1 MAIQM
6 YNYFED
12 ILRKGSAEED
22 LSQKLAEEQSAQLLA
37 QLQQEVY
44 SLKHRLEE
52 LEKVRGMDNEMSLY
66 TSLLLSTIAF
76 YFICFCVNFLQK
88 EVDLQLDVIE

>member
-1 MAIQM
+1 MTGGEDVVRLRKKLGEEKFEMAIQM

-12 ILRKGSAEED
+12 ILRKGSADED
-22 LSQKLAEEQSAQLLA
+22 ISQKFVDEQSAQLLV

-52 LEKVRGMDNEMSLY
+52 LEKARGIGNEMTL
-66 TSLLLSTIAF
+66 
-76 YFICFCVNFLQK
+76 
-88 EVDLQLDVIE
+88 

>member
-1 MAIQM
+1 M

-12 ILRKGSAEED
+12 ILRKGSADED
-22 LSQKLAEEQSAQLLA
+22 ISQKFVDEQSAQLLV

-52 LEKVRGMDNEMSLY
+52 LEKARGIGNEMTL
-66 TSLLLSTIAF
+66 
-76 YFICFCVNFLQK
+76 
-88 EVDLQLDVIE
+88 